1 MTLDSSEVAQD
12 RPDAKASLLQGSESV
27 EAKLNRARLS
37 LLDLSARNRLL
48 NAPRGAKSKRS
59 IEVVDERSAEVYRLL
74 VKEEQAFT
82 FLAGRSS
89 AGAAPE
95 QEETDEVADLAQPED
110 DSVDE
115 RGILRRHAD
124 TRLQTRLTSKVLQKR
139 LLEMYSDAI
148 TLEQEQGVNI
158 LFLSLGM
165 LKWVDPKDRKLVRY
179 APLVLVPVALSRT
192 SAADRFKLRWR
203 HEDVASNLSLEAFL
217 DREHRLKMPVFDTG
231 EDTDLSAYVHQV
243 AETISQKEGWEV
255 LPDAQTLGF
264 FSFAKFLMYRD
275 LDNEC
280 WPGEGKLVQHK
291 LIRSLLADG
300 FEHQPLTIPE
310 DAFVDDY
317 IPVSEMLHVADADS
331 SQMKAIHE
339 ARQGRSL
346 IIQGPPGTG
355 KSQTIA
361 NIIATAIAD
370 GKTVLFVAEKM
381 VALSVVKSRL
391 DRLGVGDA
399 CLELHSNNANKRA
412 VLQELRRTWELGAPQ
427 AIVPPSLNSAL
438 QQAREQMNAHA
449 AGMDRKHP
457 VAGLTPFQVV
467 GELANLAR
475 QGRAPV
481 DFALEDV
488 DTWTPDDVEERGS
501 LLRELTQRITDMGL
515 PEAHPWRG
523 VKVAPML
530 PTDVARLMQQ
540 VTGLRDRLAG
550 AIQVAAVLAGN
561 LKVVPPQNFEQ
572 WSELHSRAERFARAP
587 KLEQAA
593 FASVAWDA
601 PRAEGEALLGL
612 GEEYAALKS
621 RLAGLNETALHMDVS
636 AEVALYSSMPPGAST
651 EAIERIA
658 AIQTLLGHLLTA
670 TAKVCRLLGVESDDT
685 TSMQGVQSLLAV
697 AKGVAE
703 APAASPEVFAAAVW
717 QFGLERAADLA
728 EAAVQL
734 EDARKSVDDRLIPV
748 AWDTDLSGARL
759 VLASH
764 GTSLMRHLSGEWRG
778 AHRLVGSMLQ
788 NSKLPVQD
796 VLRLLDDLAKG
807 QRARKRLLEERVFGR
822 EAFGNLWRDDRS
834 SGSELSAVVAWF
846 KGLGTL
852 REEVRRIAARTQ
864 ERGAIAREYTA
875 LAHLERELSTAL
887 GQLQPGVLSQS
898 DDLAELT
905 READLLLAAERTLEE
920 LFVTKPKDFGERTNL
935 LRTLQALQRTTRELE
950 AGRGARRGAV
960 PCELGRRPIRLA
972 HPA

>member
-1 MTLDSSEVAQD
+1 MSFDSPEVAED
-12 RPDAKASLLQGSESV
+12 RPDAKVSLFHGSDSV

-48 NAPRGAKSKRS
+48 NAPRGAKGKRS
-59 IEVVDERSAEVYRLL
+59 IEVVDERSVEVYRIL
-74 VKEEQAFT
+74 VREEQAFT
-82 FLAGRSS
+82 FVAGRSS
-89 AGAAPE
+89 AAAASD
-95 QEETDEVADLAQPED
+95 EEEADEVEDLAQPED
-110 DSVDE
+110 NSVDE
-115 RGILRRHAD
+115 RGVFRRHAD
-124 TRLQTRLTSKVLQKR
+124 TRLQTRLTSKGLQKR

-165 LKWVDPKDRKLVRY
+165 LKWVDQNDKKLIRY

-217 DREHRLKMPVFDTG
+217 DREHRLRMPVFDTG
-231 EDTDLSAYVHQV
+231 EETNLTAYFAQV
-243 AETISQKEGWEV
+243 AETIAQKQGWEV
-255 LPDAQTLGF
+255 LPDAQVLGF

-280 WPGEGKLVQHK
+280 WPEDGKLAQQE

-300 FEHQPLTIPE
+300 FEHQPLTVPE

-317 IPVSEMLHVADADS
+317 IPVGDMLHVADADS

-412 VLQELRRTWELGAPQ
+412 VVQELRRTWELGAPQ
-427 AIVPPSLNSAL
+427 AIIPPSLNSTL
-438 QQAREQMNAHA
+438 QQTREQMNAHA
-449 AGMDRKHP
+449 AGIVRKHP
-457 VAGLTPFQVV
+457 VAELTPFQVV

-475 QGRAPV
+475 QGHKPV
-481 DFALEDV
+481 DFVLEYV
-488 DTWTPDDVEERGS
+488 DAWTPDDVDERET
-501 LLRELTQRITDMGL
+501 LLGELAQRITDMGL
-515 PEAHPWRG
+515 PEVHPWRG
-523 VKVAPML
+523 VKVANML

-540 VTGLRDRLAG
+540 ITALRHRLA
-550 AIQVAAVLAGN
+550 AATQVAEIMAGN
-561 LKVVPPQNFEQ
+561 LKVVTPQSFER
-572 WSELHSRAERFARAP
+572 WAELHTTAERLAGAP
-587 KLEQAA
+587 KLEATA
-593 FASVAWDA
+593 FASVAWDG
-601 PRAEGEALLGL
+601 PKSVGEALLRL
-612 GEEYAALKS
+612 GDEYAMLEI
-621 RLAGLNETALHMDVS
+621 RLAGLDQAALHMDVS
-636 AEVALYSSMPPGAST
+636 AEIALYSSMPPHLST
-651 EAIERIA
+651 DSIERIA
-658 AIQTLLGHLLTA
+658 PLRMLLQSLLTSA
-670 TAKVCRLLGVESDDT
+670 ARVRQLLGVASEHETGMHS
-685 TSMQGVQSLLAV
+685 VRSLLAV

-717 QFGLERAADLA
+717 QFGLDRAADLA
-728 EAAVQL
+728 EAAAQL
-734 EDARKSVDDRLIPV
+734 EQSRRSVGDRLIPA

-764 GTSLMRHLSGEWRG
+764 GTGVLRHLSAAWSG
-778 AHRLVGSMLQ
+778 ANRLVGSMLQ
-788 NSKLPVQD
+788 DSKLPVPE
-796 VLRLLDDLAKG
+796 VLTLLDELAQG
-807 QRARKRLLEERVFGR
+807 QRARKRLAEERAFGQ
-822 EAFGNLWRDDRS
+822 EAFGSLWREERS
-834 SGSELSAVVAWF
+834 SATELNAVVAWF

-852 REEVRRIAARTQ
+852 REEVRLIAARTREQ
-864 ERGAIAREYTA
+864 SAIAREYTT
-875 LAHLERELSTAL
+875 LARLEKEVSTAL
-887 GQLQPGVLSQS
+887 SQLEPGFTIGRSCRAATWSGLVFCSRAQGGRPFCHKAERPWSQS
-898 DDLAELT
+898 GHA
-905 READLLLAAERTLEE
+905 EE
-920 LFVTKPKDFGERTNL
+920 L
-935 LRTLQALQRTTRELE
+935 
-950 AGRGARRGAV
+950 AGAATDNPGA
-960 PCELGRRPIRLA
+960 
-972 HPA
+972 